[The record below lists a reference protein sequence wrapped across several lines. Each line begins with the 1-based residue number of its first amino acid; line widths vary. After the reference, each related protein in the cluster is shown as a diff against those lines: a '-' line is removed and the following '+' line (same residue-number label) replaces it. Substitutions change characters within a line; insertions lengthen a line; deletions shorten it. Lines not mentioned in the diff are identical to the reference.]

1 MLLGG
6 ANKLFKSQL
15 QLPTLNH
22 PDLDDEIDM
31 ICDDTN
37 LE

>member
-6 ANKLFKSQL
+6 ANRLFKSQL
-15 QLPTLNH
+15 QLPAFSH
-22 PDLDDEIDM
+22 PDLDDEIDIM
-31 ICDDTN
+31 CDDIS

>member
-6 ANKLFKSQL
+6 ANRLFKNQL
-15 QLPTLNH
+15 QLPALNH

-31 ICDDTN
+31 ICDDIN

>member
-6 ANKLFKSQL
+6 ASGLFISQL
-15 QLPTLNH
+15 QLPALNH
-22 PDLDDEIDM
+22 PDSDDEIDM
-31 ICDDTN
+31 ICDDIN

>member
-6 ANKLFKSQL
+6 GNKLFKSQL

-22 PDLDDEIDM
+22 PDLDDEIYS
-31 ICDDTN
+31 
-37 LE
+37 L